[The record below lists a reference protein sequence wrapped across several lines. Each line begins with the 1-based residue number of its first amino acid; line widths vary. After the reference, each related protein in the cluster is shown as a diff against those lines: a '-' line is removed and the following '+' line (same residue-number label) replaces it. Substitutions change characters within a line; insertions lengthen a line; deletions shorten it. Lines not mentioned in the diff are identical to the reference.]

1 MPLLL
6 RLITLIANVETYN
19 HISEKFNCITLHY
32 DNNTSVYVSIHRK
45 TDV

>member
-1 MPLLL
+1 MLLLL
-6 RLITLIANVETYN
+6 RLIKLIANVETNSY
-19 HISEKFNCITLHY
+19 ISEKFNCITLHY